1 MWQKNQGCN
10 LQPLKFDPPWE
21 IPVEIVWWLT
31 ICNEIEELSLR
42 SWSIEWG
49 CAAFSLYLPNSTTC
63 CWLER
68 LSSILTI
75 KSFFALLK
83 LTLVTSWSRF
93 MKLLSCMPLSCQA
106 QEPSSN
112 SCIFCL
118 AIFYSTGSM
127 CDFYHHKLVI
137 FWEKKEVKCFFFLH
151 KIWPNARIGSKYF
164 ILHWDFNLERWIL
177 WLFFRSRKET
187 TNQLILSKYE

>member
-1 MWQKNQGCN
+1 MVNN
-10 LQPLKFDPPWE
+10 LQWNRGTL
-21 IPVEIVWWLT
+21 
-31 ICNEIEELSLR
+31 IELVY
-42 SWSIEWG
+42 WM
-49 CAAFSLYLPNSTTC
+49 AAPCLPKADSTTC
-63 CWLER
+63 SWLER

-75 KSFFALLK
+75 KCFFALLK

-93 MKLLSCMPLSCQA
+93 MKLLSCMPLSC

-137 FWEKKEVKCFFFLH
+137 FWEKKELKCFFFLH

-164 ILHWDFNLERWIL
+164 ILHWDFNSERWIL

>member
-1 MWQKNQGCN
+1 M
-10 LQPLKFDPPWE
+10 
-21 IPVEIVWWLT
+21 
-31 ICNEIEELSLR
+31 
-42 SWSIEWG
+42 
-49 CAAFSLYLPNSTTC
+49 AAPCLPKADSTTC
-63 CWLER
+63 SWLER

-93 MKLLSCMPLSCQA
+93 MKLLSCMPLSCQ
-106 QEPSSN
+106 EPSSN

-137 FWEKKEVKCFFFLH
+137 FWGKKEVKCFFFFT
-151 KIWPNARIGSKYF
+151 KSDQMPRIGSRDRHTRWRSKKYSF
-164 ILHWDFNLERWIL
+164 SL
-177 WLFFRSRKET
+177 
-187 TNQLILSKYE
+187 